1 MNKDRVGQFA
11 AILRFIFYYFPTRLR
26 IHSYDS
32 LIANQIVVF
41 FKCCNS
47 CNFLDFKFERKFSS
61 LKFNRTFFGQVFG
74 KGCRPQ
80 IVEHLFWHVCTLFRK
95 KNFSKM

>member
-1 MNKDRVGQFA
+1 MISLLLTKLLFSLSVVIA
-11 AILRFIFYYFPTRLR
+11 AIF
-26 IHSYDS
+26 
-32 LIANQIVVF
+32 LIS
-41 FKCCNS
+41 NS
-47 CNFLDFKFERKFSS
+47 NESFLFLNSIEH
-61 LKFNRTFFGQVFG
+61 FFGQVFG